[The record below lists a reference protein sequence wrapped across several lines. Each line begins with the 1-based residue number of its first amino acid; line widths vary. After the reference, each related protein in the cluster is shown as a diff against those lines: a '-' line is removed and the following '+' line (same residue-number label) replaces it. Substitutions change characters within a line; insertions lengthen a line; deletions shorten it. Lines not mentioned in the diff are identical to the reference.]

1 VRSIAIATGMS
12 YLEVYDL
19 VLKFSRRER
28 GRVSRRTGVRRF
40 SHPRTGVFKSTMD
53 KVLDHLGWEW
63 VSTMGIGTGCTVH
76 LDAAE
81 LPEGRIIARV
91 SRHYVALIDGV
102 IHDTGN
108 PSRGGSRCV
117 YGYWRQPAK
126 QSG

>member
-1 VRSIAIATGMS
+1 
-12 YLEVYDL
+12 
-19 VLKFSRRER
+19 
-28 GRVSRRTGVRRF
+28 
-40 SHPRTGVFKSTMD
+40 MD

-76 LDAAE
+76 LDEAE